1 MKAVPK
7 LELTNCPQWL
17 LDAKTTDELVRFDA
31 VGMLVWEDGSFEDG
45 SFLGGYFRGGS
56 FRGGSFL
63 GGYFLGGYFLG
74 GSFLGGY
81 FRGGSFLGGK
91 IIGKDGED
99 HQLERAG
106 KIVALFASVEGSPK
120 HLVDVAGEAWIKA
133 GCRFFPFAAAERY
146 WRDRE
151 DRTLTYAL
159 LAGARALAEAKGL
172 KIGAAQ

>member
-45 SFLGGYFRGGS
+45 SFE
-56 FRGGSFL
+56 
-63 GGYFLGGYFLG
+63 
-74 GSFLGGY
+74 
-81 FRGGSFLGGK
+81 GGK

-106 KIVALFASVEGSPK
+106 KIVALFASVEGYPK

-133 GCRFFPFAAAERY
+133 GCRFFPFADAERY

-151 DRTLTYAL
+151 DRTITYAL

-172 KIGAAQ
+172 KIGGEPIC